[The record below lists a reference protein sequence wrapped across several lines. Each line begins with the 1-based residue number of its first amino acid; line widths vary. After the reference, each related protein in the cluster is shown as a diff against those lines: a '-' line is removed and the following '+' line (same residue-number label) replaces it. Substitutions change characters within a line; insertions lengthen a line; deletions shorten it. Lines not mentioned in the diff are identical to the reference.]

1 MALCS
6 GRVMPGVRRSIRILS
21 IMKRHPVP
29 QQFTKGLHET
39 IAWCGPRVNINDP
52 KYCLRSVQL
61 RPDYEFSSRPED
73 DVDLWAD
80 LNMIN
85 KVVASRSQLLS
96 PTRPLPVGSGND
108 LAGGRLLIHF
118 LDESNHNGLTADLT
132 SYFLDNNDTPPWDT
146 WVHAFVPEP
155 LTCESPNAV
164 PSVYAFLISWV
175 PPEFLKVV
183 HEATEAECVGMLMW
197 ADAPRRWEEPPHHSD
212 SIPVWLRQL
221 TPTKNA

>member
-1 MALCS
+1 
-6 GRVMPGVRRSIRILS
+6 
-21 IMKRHPVP
+21 MKRHPVP
-29 QQFTKGLHET
+29 QQFTKRLHET
-39 IAWCGPRVNINDP
+39 IAWCAPRVNINDP
-52 KYCLRSVQL
+52 KYCLRSAQL
-61 RPDYEFSSRPED
+61 RPEYEFSSRPED

-80 LNMIN
+80 LHMIN

-96 PTRPLPVGSGND
+96 PTRPLPTGAGND

-146 WVHAFVPEP
+146 WVQAFIPEP
-155 LTCESPNAV
+155 LAHESPDSL

-175 PPEFLKVV
+175 PPEFLEAV

-197 ADAPRRWEEPPHHSD
+197 ADAPRRWERPLYKHAD
-212 SIPVWLRQL
+212 SIPIWLQQL
-221 TPTKNA
+221 APVKNA